1 MHLVTPSPWPLVTA
15 MAALSL
21 TISAVSY
28 FQRIQAGGINLF
40 LSLIAVICLMAIW
53 WRDVLREAIFEG
65 ANSIIVQ
72 RGLRIGVALF
82 ILSEIMFFFGFFWA
96 FFYVSLAPA
105 IDIGS
110 IWPPKGIATF
120 STWGIPFVNT
130 IFLLASGA
138 TITFAHHNLLSGNK
152 EEVHYGFF
160 GTIMLALT
168 FLICQLYEYITSPFS
183 INNSVYGA
191 TFFMLTGFHGFHVL
205 IGLTFIIINWIRFS
219 HDHFSRSH
227 HVGFEAAAWYWHFV
241 DVVWLFLFLS
251 IYWLGNR

>member
-96 FFYVSLAPA
+96 FFSC
-105 IDIGS
+105 
-110 IWPPKGIATF
+110 K
-120 STWGIPFVNT
+120 
-130 IFLLASGA
+130 
-138 TITFAHHNLLSGNK
+138 
-152 EEVHYGFF
+152 F
-160 GTIMLALT
+160 GT
-168 FLICQLYEYITSPFS
+168 S
-183 INNSVYGA
+183 N
-191 TFFMLTGFHGFHVL
+191 
-205 IGLTFIIINWIRFS
+205 
-219 HDHFSRSH
+219 
-227 HVGFEAAAWYWHFV
+227 
-241 DVVWLFLFLS
+241 
-251 IYWLGNR
+251 